1 MRERLSHNRRLWI
14 AVRATGLID
23 YRRFCS
29 LAAKL
34 PALYLTQGEHYDGY
48 TLLLPGI
55 PVSCGTLPDI
65 GQRLGSVDGRPALL
79 TDLAPS
85 FLDGD
90 RLTLVVLEQV
100 NPSGRQPR
108 LAASAADVTGWTL
121 HDGCVALV
129 DDRFS
134 DDRYGWAL
142 VRRRRQ
148 LCSTQTAVTAAT
160 AYRQYLTSEALERA
174 AASYG
179 GLTA

>member
-1 MRERLSHNRRLWI
+1 MPNPRRKAACCTASSPIKPLS
-14 AVRATGLID
+14 
-23 YRRFCS
+23 S
-29 LAAKL
+29 L
-34 PALYLTQGEHYDGY
+34 
-48 TLLLPGI
+48 
-55 PVSCGTLPDI
+55 
-65 GQRLGSVDGRPALL
+65 
-79 TDLAPS
+79 
-85 FLDGD
+85 LDGD